1 MGQIKNIKLH
11 IVTDIKV
18 SVAVDK
24 VRYESVDTSFT
35 ESCSR
40 MHLKYYL
47 DNEGKRVYTLQNV
60 DPEGKPTLSA
70 HPARFSPDDKYS
82 KYRILLKK
90 RFGILLTQT
99 PAPAV

>member
-1 MGQIKNIKLH
+1 
-11 IVTDIKV
+11 
-18 SVAVDK
+18 
-24 VRYESVDTSFT
+24 
-35 ESCSR
+35 

-82 KYRILLKK
+82 KYRIHLKK